1 MGASGWVHFGPYNQN
16 FTHAIATLCQNVF
29 EAGDYLQLW
38 CPIEEQR
45 ALIAAS
51 TDRFIADHG
60 LDYVLRIYQCNLKG
74 ITPTTR
80 DDIIDILLSDQVEPP
95 RTIEELLRYN
105 RLEGTHSILDY
116 MHDGNYNLLPPE
128 AIAQRLRP
136 ISDKG
141 LLQVFGTTQP
151 SHEQIEAQEGKLWD
165 YVLHDAEE
173 VEGDYIIAYEKGQP
187 NEIYVMGISG
197 D

>member
-1 MGASGWVHFGPYNQN
+1 MGASGWAHFGPYDQN
-16 FTHAIATLCQNVF
+16 FTRAIATLCQNVF
-29 EAGDYLQLW
+29 DAGDYLQLW
-38 CPIEEQR
+38 RPIEEQR
-45 ALIAAS
+45 ALIAEA

-60 LDYVLRIYQCNLKG
+60 LDYVLKVYQYNLKG

-80 DDIIDILLSDQVEPP
+80 DDIIEIRLSNQIEPP
-95 RTIEELLRYN
+95 RSIQELIRYN

-116 MHDGNYNLLPPE
+116 THDGNYNLLPAE

-141 LLQVFGTTQP
+141 LLHVFGTTHP
-151 SHEQIEAQEGKLWD
+151 SHQQIEAQEGKLWD
-165 YVLHDAEE
+165 YVLHEAEE
-173 VEGDYIIAYEKGQP
+173 VEGDYIVVYEKRQP
-187 NEIYVMGISG
+187 AEIYVMGISG